1 MKKALAL
8 VLALT
13 LSLSLVACGGGA
25 SSSAAGSTASGTTS
39 GSATAEPAGAGL
51 YPGTADPE
59 GITVNL
65 ASEPPEMNPLTTT
78 DSTSMNVL
86 RHIYQG
92 MMYLDAEDNAVP
104 GVAESYEV
112 SEDGLTY
119 TFKLKEG
126 LTWSN
131 GEPVTSADFVFGLRT
146 FFSAGDGGRL
156 PVHLGHADP
165 GRRGRVS
172 RARPPWR
179 RSASRR
185 RTSTRWCIT

>member
-65 ASEPPEMNPLTTT
+65 ASEPPDMNPLTTT

-146 FFSAGDGGRL
+146 FFSPETAGDYQSTWATLIQAPRPL
-156 PVHLGHADP
+156 I
-165 GRRGRVS
+165 

-179 RSASRR
+179 RSASRL
-185 RTSTRWCIT
+185 RTSTPSSIT

>member
-8 VLALT
+8 VLALA
-13 LSLSLVACGGGA
+13 LALSLVACGGAPA
-25 SSSAAGSTASGTTS
+25 STSGSTS
-39 GSATAEPAGAGL
+39 GSASATATGGL

-131 GEPVTSADFVFGLRT
+131 GEPVTC
-146 FFSAGDGGRL
+146 RL
-156 PVHLGHADP
+156 CVRPAHVLHA
-165 GRRGRVS
+165 
-172 RARPPWR
+172 
-179 RSASRR
+179 
-185 RTSTRWCIT
+185 

>member
-8 VLALT
+8 VLALA
-13 LSLSLVACGGGA
+13 LALSLVACGGAPA
-25 SSSAAGSTASGTTS
+25 STADSGDGSAAASGT
-39 GSATAEPAGAGL
+39 AAGGL
-51 YPGTADPE
+51 YPGTPDAE
-59 GITVNL
+59 GITVNN
-65 ASEPPEMNPLTTT
+65 ASEPPDMNPLTTT

-112 SEDGLTY
+112 SEDGMTY

-146 FFSAGDGGRL
+146 FFTPETAGDYQSTWAALIQGATEAFKGKA
-156 PVHLGHADP
+156 PVEEIGIEAPDEYTVVYHLNNPAP
-165 GRRGRVS
+165 
-172 RARPPWR
+172 
-179 RSASRR
+179 
-185 RTSTRWCIT
+185 